1 MKHIYCLLIII
12 LPVCVFSQQDSVSA
26 TSTPQHDSVSTQQ
39 HDSVSTNQ
47 AKQKTGQKPHNSLG
61 LGIKVG
67 LNFTNITSASSISNS
82 SETGY
87 QIGLF
92 LDPSTTS
99 ILGSRTELVY
109 SHQAYNFSTGTTTGK
124 NYLDYIML
132 AQLMAINITHFV
144 QIQVGTQI
152 GYLLSAKSDS
162 NKISTGNAQ
171 ADRALDYYNRID
183 FGFSG
188 GLEVRPFMGFLVGA
202 RYNFSITNLYKLPDT
217 NSSQPPPSF
226 IPSTSDLN
234 FKNNLVQVYVGYRF

>member
-1 MKHIYCLLIII
+1 MKQIYCLLLI
-12 LPVCVFSQQDSVSA
+12 LLPACVFSQQDSVS
-26 TSTPQHDSVSTQQ
+26 
-39 HDSVSTNQ
+39 TNT
-47 AKQKTGQKPHNSLG
+47 AKQKTEQKPHHSIG
-61 LGIKVG
+61 LGIKAG

-87 QIGLF
+87 QVGLF
-92 LDPSTTS
+92 LDPSSNS
-99 ILGSRTELVY
+99 ILGSRTELLY
-109 SHQAYNFSTGTTTGK
+109 SHQAYNYATGLTTGK

-144 QIQVGTQI
+144 QIQIGTQI

-162 NKISTGNAQ
+162 NKISTGYAQ
-171 ADRALDYYNRID
+171 ADQALDYYNRID

-188 GLEVRPFMGFLVGA
+188 GLEVRPFMGIIVGA
-202 RYNFSITNLYKLPDT
+202 RYNFSITNLYKIPDNT
-217 NSSQPPPSF
+217 SGQTPPSF